1 MQQDELELEFRSD
14 PGIGARMG
22 QRNLKHGDFNGQE
35 GKGLV
40 EPGSKSY
47 LR

>member
-1 MQQDELELEFRSD
+1 MQQDVFELEFRSD

-22 QRNLKHGDFNGQE
+22 QRNLKHGDFKGQE
-35 GKGLV
+35 GEGLV
-40 EPGSKSY
+40 EPGSKSC